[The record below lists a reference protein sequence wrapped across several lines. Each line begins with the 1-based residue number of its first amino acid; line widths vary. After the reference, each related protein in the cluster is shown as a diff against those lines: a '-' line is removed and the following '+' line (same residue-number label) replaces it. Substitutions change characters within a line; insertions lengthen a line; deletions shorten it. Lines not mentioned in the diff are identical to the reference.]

1 MDRYLRLPALALGL
15 AACDLDPQPTRAIDA
30 LDPCAVPLTAS
41 GPPALGEPSEDL
53 AELGPHPTW
62 TTQPSPDCD
71 RDLQTAD
78 GHAIRLTYPS
88 HGDPS
93 AGGEGA
99 IAAGP
104 WPVVVFGHANARS
117 NCRLFDAY
125 PTLHRHWASWGYV
138 VATPDMSDLCG
149 KLTQQNLED
158 RAARIDSTLAALER
172 ASADDSHWLAGLLD
186 LERPVVAGHSRG
198 GSAAIMLG
206 ARDPEVA
213 AVIALQPVDPGRRGL
228 ELPNIS
234 TPTLMVTAGFDQ
246 DIRFPTGSAI
256 EPLFVGPTTWLR
268 LPEAVHSLT
277 SDTMKPLGMDP
288 QDHLDRPVQIGV
300 TAAMSTALLATTRG
314 VSDGTTMVRRDTTA
328 LRFSHAGAAWLEERW
343 STRLD
348 LRWSHPDTLLVD
360 DFAPTSHGGDG
371 VPQLNLLG
379 KTFATDNLSHVELYA
394 YQPGQPSP
402 RPYLGRS
409 GALQL
414 TAGRQTG
421 SWLTDIDQP
430 VTDDARLQ
438 LVLRVPDR
446 ARPPTELEVVVHV
459 EDTGQAEILR
469 FDPADHMGS
478 GELGVRAVMVDL
490 PVGGPDRT
498 VRSAALEL
506 TGGSVQLMR
515 LSLTDVIAPEE
526 PPADSALGG

>member
-1 MDRYLRLPALALGL
+1 VDRYLKLSALALGL
-15 AACDLDPQPTRAIDA
+15 AACAVEPQATRAVDG
-30 LDPCAVPLTAS
+30 LDPCVVPLTAS
-41 GPPALGEPSEDL
+41 GPPAQGVPSEDL
-53 AELGPHPTW
+53 ADPGPHPTW
-62 TTQPSPDCD
+62 TTQPGPDCH
-71 RDLQTAD
+71 RDLQTTD
-78 GHAIRLTYPS
+78 GHAIHLTYPS

-104 WPVVVFGHANARS
+104 WPVIVFGHANARS
-117 NCRLFDAY
+117 ECRLFDGY
-125 PTLHRHWASWGYV
+125 PTLHAHWASWGYV
-138 VATPDMSDLCG
+138 VAAPDMSDLCG
-149 KLTQQNLED
+149 KLTHQNLED
-158 RAARIDSTLAALER
+158 RAARMDSTLTALER
-172 ASADDSHWLAGLLD
+172 ASTDGSHWLAGRLD
-186 LERPVVAGHSRG
+186 LEHPVVAGHSRG

-206 ARDPEVA
+206 ARDPEVG
-213 AVIALQPVDPGRRGL
+213 AVIALQSVDPGRRGL
-228 ELPNIS
+228 ELPNVT
-234 TPTLMVTAGFDQ
+234 TPTLMVTAGLDR

-277 SDTMKPLGMDP
+277 SDTLDP
-288 QDHLDRPVQIGV
+288 RDSDPEEHLDRAAQIGIS
-300 TAAMSTALLATTRG
+300 AAMSTALLAATGG
-314 VSDGTTMVRRDTTA
+314 VSDGNALVRRDTTE

-343 STRLD
+343 HTRVD

-360 DFAPTSHGGDG
+360 DFAPASHGGDG
-371 VPQLNLLG
+371 IPQLNLLG

-394 YQPGQPSP
+394 YQPGQSSP

-430 VTDDARLQ
+430 VTAETRMQ

-446 ARPPTELEVVVHV
+446 AWAPARLEVVVHV
-459 EDTGQAEILR
+459 EDTGQIEVLR

-490 PVGGPDRT
+490 PVGGPDRM
-498 VRSAALEL
+498 VRSASLEL
-506 TGGSVQLMR
+506 TGGSVQLLR
-515 LSLTDVIAPEE
+515 LSLADVAAPA